1 MRLVSKSR
9 TPGAAAGVASMT
21 LAATGAVLVM
31 FTTAMPALAGGT
43 VEVRLTL
50 PVRARLDMRDVESV
64 ALTPFLVVR
73 EEGREPLRRQGLDLE
88 GEFSRYLERLIKRN
102 TRLDLVESGPVDFPA
117 YELSALRREV
127 DFWRA
132 LGERLQ
138 ADLILAGSL
147 DFDVQDRSG
156 YRTEA
161 YTSPY
166 DGRTYY
172 RQVLVEETGFEFDIV
187 MQVYD
192 GRTGKLL
199 YNDNFKDFKRFEGER
214 TDPLAGMFENLYA
227 LESRIAGIF
236 VQKQVETNRVL
247 FTQ

>member
-1 MRLVSKSR
+1 MRLVWTVR
-9 TPGAAAGVASMT
+9 NLGVAAGVVAM
-21 LAATGAVLVM
+21 LVPAA
-31 FTTAMPALAGGT
+31 PALAGGT

-64 ALTPFLVVR
+64 ALTPFLVIR
-73 EEGREPLRRQGLDLE
+73 EEGREPLQRQGLDLE
-88 GEFSRYLERLIKRN
+88 AEFSKYLERLIKRN
-102 TRLDLVESGPVDFPA
+102 TKLDLIDSGPVDFPV
-117 YELSALRREV
+117 YELSALRREE

-138 ADLILAGSL
+138 ADLILTGSL

-192 GRTGKLL
+192 GRTGELL

-214 TDPLAGMFENLYA
+214 TDPLTGMFENLYA

-236 VQKQVETNRVL
+236 VQKRVETNRVL
-247 FTQ
+247 FTP

>member
-1 MRLVSKSR
+1 MRLVLKSR
-9 TPGAAAGVASMT
+9 TIGAAAG
-21 LAATGAVLVM
+21 AVLM
-31 FTTAMPALAGGT
+31 LATAVPALAGGV

-73 EEGREPLRRQGLDLE
+73 EEGQEPVRRQGLDLE
-88 GEFSRYLERLIKRN
+88 GEFSKYMERLIKRN
-102 TRLDLVESGPVDFPA
+102 TQLDLVDSGPVDFPV

-138 ADLILAGSL
+138 ADLILTGSL

-214 TDPLAGMFENLYA
+214 TDPLTGMFENLYA

>member
-1 MRLVSKSR
+1 MRSSKTR
-9 TPGAAAGVASMT
+9 KLGAAAAAALM
-21 LAATGAVLVM
+21 LA
-31 FTTAMPALAGGT
+31 TAAPVLAGGT

-50 PVRARLDMRDVESV
+50 PVRARLDMRNIESV
-64 ALTPFLVVR
+64 ALTPFMVVR
-73 EEGREPLRRQGLDLE
+73 EEGQDSLRRQGLDLE

-102 TRLDLVESGPVDFPA
+102 TRLDLIDSGPVDFPV

-138 ADLILAGSL
+138 ADLILTGSL

-214 TDPLAGMFENLYA
+214 TDPLTGMFENLYA

-236 VQKQVETNRVL
+236 VQKRVETNRVL

>member
-1 MRLVSKSR
+1 MANHARAGHTV
-9 TPGAAAGVASMT
+9 GVADGNG
-21 LAATGAVLVM
+21 ATVDVEVLVRN
-31 FTTAMPALAGGT
+31 AEGVAT
-43 VEVRLTL
+43 VEHLNGKRFVELPEPDVIHGQAVFLEQLRHGIHRTDTHFVRIG
-50 PVRARLDMRDVESV
+50 A
-64 ALTPFLVVR
+64 
-73 EEGREPLRRQGLDLE
+73 GN
-88 GEFSRYLERLIKRN
+88 RN
-102 TRLDLVESGPVDFPA
+102 AAVCA
-117 YELSALRREV
+117 
-127 DFWRA
+127 
-132 LGERLQ
+132 ERLQ
-138 ADLILAGSL
+138 ADLILTGSL

-192 GRTGKLL
+192 GRTGRLL

-214 TDPLAGMFENLYA
+214 TDPLTGMFENLYA

-236 VQKQVETNRVL
+236 VQKRVETNRVL

>member
-1 MRLVSKSR
+1 MRTDRAAR
-9 TPGAAAGVASMT
+9 TTRAAA
-21 LAATGAVLVM
+21 
-31 FTTAMPALAGGT
+31 ALAGALLLSLSALAPPPLTAGT
-43 VEVRLTL
+43 VEVRLSL
-50 PVRARLDMRDVESV
+50 PVRARLDMRNVESV

-73 EEGREPLRRQGLDLE
+73 EEGQESLRRQGLDLE
-88 GEFSRYLERLIKRN
+88 EEFSKYLERLIKRN
-102 TRLDLVESGPVDFPA
+102 TRLDLVESGPIDFPV
-117 YELSALRREV
+117 YELSALRREQ

-138 ADLILAGSL
+138 ADLVLTGSL
-147 DFDVQDRSG
+147 DFDIQDRSG

-199 YNDNFKDFKRFEGER
+199 YDDNFKDFKRFEGER
-214 TDPLAGMFENLYA
+214 TDPLTGMFENLYA
-227 LESRIAGIF
+227 LENRIAGIF
-236 VQKQVETNRVL
+236 VQKRVETNRVL

>member
-1 MRLVSKSR
+1 MANTPSSKPDRRPLSLLLPLALLLVAGLE
-9 TPGAAAGVASMT
+9 PPAADAG
-21 LAATGAVLVM
+21 
-31 FTTAMPALAGGT
+31 TA
-43 VEVRLTL
+43 EVKLTL
-50 PVRARLDMRDVESV
+50 PVRARLDLAGRRSLAPAPCIMVSREGEGQLPGRDVDVQGEFERYI
-64 ALTPFLVVR
+64 TKLVRR
-73 EEGREPLRRQGLDLE
+73 ETDLKVIEVGPLDYPTYDLE
-88 GEFSRYLERLIKRN
+88 MLAR
-102 TRLDLVESGPVDFPA
+102 DQ
-117 YELSALRREV
+117 

-132 LGERLQ
+132 LGERTQ
-138 ADLILAGSL
+138 ADLILGCSL
-147 DFDVQDRSG
+147 DFDIQDRSG

-214 TDPLAGMFENLYA
+214 TDPLTGMFENLYA

-236 VQKQVETNRVL
+236 VQKEVETNRVL
-247 FTQ
+247 FTE

>member
-1 MRLVSKSR
+1 MRSIAR
-9 TPGAAAGVASMT
+9 TAKLGAAAA
-21 LAATGAVLVM
+21 AVLM
-31 FTTAMPALAGGT
+31 LATAVPALPGGT

-73 EEGREPLRRQGLDLE
+73 DEGQEPLSRQGLDLE

-102 TRLDLVESGPVDFPA
+102 TRLDLIDSGPVDFPV

-138 ADLILAGSL
+138 ADLILVGSL
-147 DFDVQDRSG
+147 DFDIQDRSG

-214 TDPLAGMFENLYA
+214 TDPLTGMFENLYA

-236 VQKQVETNRVL
+236 VQKEVETNRVL